1 MNTTKGMFR
10 KEYFWRT
17 LMAVCGLFVI
27 VLTISIG
34 AFLIYQGSGTFTKFG
49 HSLMEFLGSTAWDP
63 ADGADGGGTVGALI
77 FIVGSL
83 STCGLALLIYF

>member
-34 AFLIYQGSGTFTKFG
+34 AFLIYQGSGTFT
-49 HSLMEFLGSTAWDP
+49 SSVTA
-63 ADGADGGGTVGALI
+63 
-77 FIVGSL
+77 
-83 STCGLALLIYF
+83 

>member
-34 AFLIYQGSGTFTKFG
+34 AFLIYQ
-49 HSLMEFLGSTAWDP
+49 
-63 ADGADGGGTVGALI
+63 
-77 FIVGSL
+77 
-83 STCGLALLIYF
+83 